1 MYLVYTSNPS
11 EEKSNFSKGCP
22 EGAAR
27 GTTQGKVR
35 LSRAWVGSITF
46 FFIDNFTESE
56 GFYILSP
63 AEGDG
68 IYRLSLA
75 EGDSLEKPSL
85 RASDGLEKP
94 STSVSDSL

>member
-1 MYLVYTSNPS
+1 MVYTS
-11 EEKSNFSKGCP
+11 
-22 EGAAR
+22 
-27 GTTQGKVR
+27 TQGKVR

-68 IYRLSLA
+68 FYR
-75 EGDSLEKPSL
+75 PSL
-85 RASDGLEKP
+85 TDGLEKTSP
-94 STSVSDSL
+94 SAGESL